1 MANNYEDPPTTR
13 WLREKMGGK
22 KGGGRIT
29 TSINRRQAD
38 QLRELDGT
46 AAVADGGR
54 ADGGHAD
61 GDSRARKR

>member
-1 MANNYEDPPTTR
+1 MAYDDPEATK

-29 TSINRRQAD
+29 TSTNRSVAE
-38 QLRELDGT
+38 QLSELDDT
-46 AAVADGGR
+46 QDADGGR

>member
-1 MANNYEDPPTTR
+1 MKDEDPEAIR

-29 TSINRRQAD
+29 TSTNRGIAN

-46 AAVADGGR
+46 SDDADGGM

>member
-1 MANNYEDPPTTR
+1 MADNQDPEATR
-13 WLREKMGGK
+13 WLREKLGGK
-22 KGGGRIT
+22 VGGGRIT
-29 TSINRRQAD
+29 TSQNRSEEA

-46 AAVADGGR
+46 SDTADGGM

>member
-1 MANNYEDPPTTR
+1 
-13 WLREKMGGK
+13 MGGK

-29 TSINRRQAD
+29 TSTNRSVAE
-38 QLRELDGT
+38 QLSELDDT
-46 AAVADGGR
+46 QDADGGR